1 MNYWMNYAKTNK
13 RIWEGDKWNKED
25 LYKLSNELS
34 IEEMVELLSIPNK
47 LLFEGYQNVPCVI
60 AKNQDLLKMKK

>member
-34 IEEMVELLSIPNK
+34 IEEVVELLSIPNK
-47 LLFEGYQNVPCVI
+47 LLFEGYQNVTCVI